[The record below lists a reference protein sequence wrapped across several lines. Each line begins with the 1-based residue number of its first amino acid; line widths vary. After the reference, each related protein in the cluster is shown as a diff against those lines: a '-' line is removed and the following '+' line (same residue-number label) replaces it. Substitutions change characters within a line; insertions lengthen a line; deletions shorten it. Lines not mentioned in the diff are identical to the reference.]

1 LVSIQLVN
9 VSFDLSITM
18 KGHERGQGDS
28 GFVLLGFAEALSSPE
43 VTWSLVDAGFSVAAF
58 SRKGRKSALQHSRYV
73 TVFDITAP
81 ETDPDTAH
89 TDLASVLNKCRANED
104 AQESVLFPLD
114 DVALWLCAQKP
125 LPPKWVLAGPPP
137 NGVLLALDK
146 SVQMISAGKAGLAV
160 PRTTIAETKD
170 QVLTRIGE
178 FPLILKPAKAVISG
192 NIYLRKG
199 VNWLCANRRELDRAL
214 LQWREEYPLLVQP
227 YITGVGVGVFG
238 FASARGVGCWSA
250 HRRLRMMNPHGSGS
264 SACASRAVP
273 ENLKGPIQR
282 MILENG
288 WRGLFMVELLQDYSG
303 QYWFVEFNGRPWGSM
318 ALSRRQ
324 GLEYPAW
331 NARLALAPEFSVQAP
346 TLNGSEVVCR
356 NLGRELMHLLFVL
369 RGRKSKAM
377 QEWPSFWRSVAAV
390 LLIRRRD
397 CFYNFRRDDLR
408 VFFSDCFCTIRD
420 QIFKPA
426 NREQKA

>member
-1 LVSIQLVN
+1 
-9 VSFDLSITM
+9 M
-18 KGHERGQGDS
+18 KSHQPDQGYS

-43 VTWSLVDAGFSVAAF
+43 VAWSLVDAGFRVGAF
-58 SRKGRKSALQHSRYV
+58 SRKGRKSALHHSRYV

-81 ETDPDTAH
+81 ETDSDAARA
-89 TDLASVLNKCRANED
+89 DLATVLDSCRPNSE

-137 NGVLLALDK
+137 GGVQLALDK
-146 SVQMISAGKAGLAV
+146 SVQIIAAGKAGLPV
-160 PRTTIAETKD
+160 PVTTIAETRG
-170 QVLTRIGE
+170 QVLTRVGE
-178 FPLILKPAKAVISG
+178 FPLILKPAKAVILG
-192 NIYLRKG
+192 EKTIRKG
-199 VNWLCANRRELDRAL
+199 TNWICANRSELDRAL
-214 LQWREEYPLLVQP
+214 SEWHEEYPLLVQP

-238 FASARGVGCWSA
+238 FAGERSLECWSA

-264 SACASRAVP
+264 SACASRPVP
-273 ENLKGPIQR
+273 EDLKGPIER

-288 WRGLFMVELLQDYSG
+288 WRGLFMVELLQDSAG

-324 GLEYPAW
+324 GFEYPAW
-331 NARLALAPEFSVQAP
+331 NVRLALVPDFSVRRSES
-346 TLNGSEVVCR
+346 TESEVVCR

-369 RGRKSKAM
+369 RGRKSRAIVK
-377 QEWPSFWRSVAAV
+377 WPPFWRSLADV
-390 LLIRRRD
+390 LFVRPRD

-408 VFFSDCFCTIRD
+408 VFFSDCFCTIRG
-420 QIFKPA
+420 QIFKPRKQA
-426 NREQKA
+426 QKA

>member
-1 LVSIQLVN
+1 MAAALVLI
-9 VSFDLSITM
+9 
-18 KGHERGQGDS
+18 
-28 GFVLLGFAEALSSPE
+28 GFAEALSSPE
-43 VTWSLVDAGFSVAAF
+43 VAWSLVDAGFRVAAF

-81 ETDPDTAH
+81 ETDFNAAL
-89 TDLASVLNKCRANED
+89 TDLATILNKCRANGD
-104 AQESVLFPLD
+104 AQGSVLFPLD

-125 LPPKWVLAGPPP
+125 LLPKWVLAGPPA
-137 NGVLLALDK
+137 GAAQLALDK
-146 SVQMISAGKAGLAV
+146 SVQVKAADRAGLPV
-160 PRTTIAETKD
+160 PQTTIAEAKE
-170 QVLTRIGE
+170 QVLARLGE
-178 FPLILKPAKAVISG
+178 LPLILKPAKAVIPED
-192 NIYLRKG
+192 NYLRNG
-199 VNWLCANRRELDRAL
+199 SNWICANRRELDRAL
-214 LQWREEYPLLVQP
+214 SQWREEYPLLVQP
-227 YITGVGVGVFG
+227 YVGGVGVGVFG
-238 FASARGVGCWSA
+238 FAGARGVECWSA

-273 ENLKGPIQR
+273 ENLKEPIQR

-288 WRGLFMVELLQDYSG
+288 WRGLFMVELLQDHSER
-303 QYWFVEFNGRPWGSM
+303 YWFVEFNGRPWGSM

-331 NARLALAPEFSVQAP
+331 NARLALVPGFSVQVP

-369 RGRKSKAM
+369 RGRKSKAI
-377 QEWPSFWRSVAAV
+377 QKWPSFWRSVADV
-390 LLIRRRD
+390 LFIRRRD
-397 CFYNFRRDDLR
+397 CFYNFRRDDIR